1 MEHFKFN
8 PLLRKSMSMQDDRFS
23 HIMHQFVSKAIR
35 NNELVKMPFEVYWSV
50 AFAPLYNLVRY
61 HKAGMSLNGEPF
73 VLTDTMLM
81 QTLALV
87 LKALKP

>member
-1 MEHFKFN
+1 
-8 PLLRKSMSMQDDRFS
+8 
-23 HIMHQFVSKAIR
+23 MHRFVSKAIE
-35 NNELVKMPFEVYWSV
+35 NKELVKMPFEVYWSV
-50 AFAPLYNLVRY
+50 AYAPLYNLLKY
-61 HKAGMSLNGEPF
+61 HKSGMTQNGDPF